1 MYFVVVAF
9 EEVSVSHIKK
19 SVEEGLIFHNN
30 NANQEITLF
39 SGGGQI

>member
-1 MYFVVVAF
+1 MYLVVVAF
-9 EEVSVSHIKK
+9 EEVSHIKK
-19 SVEEGLIFHNN
+19 SVEEGLIFQNN